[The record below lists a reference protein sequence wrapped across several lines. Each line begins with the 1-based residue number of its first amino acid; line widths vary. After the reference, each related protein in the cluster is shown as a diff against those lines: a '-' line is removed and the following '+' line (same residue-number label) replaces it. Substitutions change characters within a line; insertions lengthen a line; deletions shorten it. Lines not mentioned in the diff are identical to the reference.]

1 MTLLRR
7 RSWPLLL
14 SSALVLGVV
23 LLVAPPASAQVNVPL
38 AMHEGVGVDEKA
50 GNTIDLDLTFVNEGG
65 QKVSLRDYFGKGKP
79 VLLDLVYYRCPMLC
93 NLVLN
98 GQTDAMRK
106 IPWEP
111 GADYTV
117 LTISIDPTE
126 TAQLAREKRAVYVN
140 NYGKAA
146 PGWHFF
152 SDDNGNVKKLAEQ
165 IGFRYKYDGKIEQ
178 YSHPSVITIL
188 TPEGK
193 ISRYLYGIQFKPLD
207 LRLALAEAKQE
218 KFEFSAEQLLL
229 LCYHYDPAA
238 GSYVVF
244 AMNFMRA
251 GGVLVVLAIAFM
263 IFRLRRM
270 ERLRGNLSNQELVTT
285 R

>member
-152 SDDNGNVKKLAEQ
+152 SDDNGNVKKLADQ

>member
-7 RSWPLLL
+7 RYWPLLL
-14 SSALVLGVV
+14 SN
-23 LLVAPPASAQVNVPL
+23 LLVAAVLIFVSPLLRGQVNVPL
-38 AMHEGVGVDEKA
+38 AMHEGVGVDEKS
-50 GNTIDLDLTFVNEGG
+50 GETIDLDLTFVNEGG
-65 QKVSLRDYFGKGKP
+65 QKVALRQYFGQGKP
-79 VLLDLVYYRCPMLC
+79 VLLNLVYYRCPMLC

-98 GQTDAMRK
+98 GQTETMRK

-126 TAQLAREKRAVYVN
+126 TAQLAREKRAVYLAT
-140 NYGKAA
+140 YGKPA

-152 SDDNGNVKKLAEQ
+152 SDDNGNVKKLAGQ
-165 IGFRYKYDGKIEQ
+165 IGFNYKYDTRIEQ

-188 TPEGK
+188 SPEGK
-193 ISRYLYGIQFKPLD
+193 VSRYLYGIQFKPLD
-207 LRLALAEAKQE
+207 LRLGLAEAKEE
-218 KFEFSAEQLLL
+218 KFSFSAEQLLL

-238 GSYVVF
+238 GSYVMF
-244 AMNFMRA
+244 AMNFMRG
-251 GGVLVVLAIAFM
+251 GGVLVVLLIAFM
-263 IFRLRRM
+263 IFRLRRH
-270 ERLRGNLSNQELVTT
+270 EKSRGKLSNQELVST